1 VTARLTYF
9 GHSGTSIPETEIIY
23 HILSSML
30 GSVEE
35 EEIATNDSR
44 IHTVLEIHFPVLY
57 GDDFF
62 ALFTAD
68 KWRKLKNVI
77 TEIKKRSGKS
87 QMKIVFSFPGICGV
101 RDANT
106 TTRLVLQTL
115 ETDYKNV
122 ERAIDRVEV
131 LVEIIESQMS
141 KMPAD
146 VLEITYC
153 YESTHARWRPDFVKT
168 VKSIYKYTND
178 NWKIID

>member
-1 VTARLTYF
+1 MTTRLTYF
-9 GHSGTSIPETEIIY
+9 GHSGTSIPETEIVY

-44 IHTVLEIHFPVLY
+44 IYTVLEIGFPVLY

-77 TEIKKRSGKS
+77 TEIKKRRGKS
-87 QMKIVFSFPGICGV
+87 QMKIEFSFPGVCGV
-101 RDANT
+101 RGAT
-106 TTRLVLQTL
+106 TTRLVLQTM

-141 KMPAD
+141 EMPAD
-146 VLEITYC
+146 VLEMTYC
-153 YESTHARWRPDFVKT
+153 YESTHARWRPAFVKT

>member
-1 VTARLTYF
+1 MTAGLTYL
-9 GHSGTSIPETEIIY
+9 GHSGTSIPETEIVY

-35 EEIATNDSR
+35 EEIATNDSQ
-44 IHTVLEIHFPVLY
+44 IYTVLEIHFPVLY

-77 TEIKKRSGKS
+77 TEIKKRRGKS
-87 QMKIVFSFPGICGV
+87 QMKIVFGFPGVCGV
-101 RDANT
+101 PGAI
-106 TTRLVLQTL
+106 TTRLVLQTM

-131 LVEIIESQMS
+131 LVELIESQMS
-141 KMPAD
+141 KMPPD
-146 VLEITYC
+146 VLEMTYC
-153 YESTHARWRPDFVKT
+153 YESTHSRWRPAFVKT
-168 VKSIYKYTND
+168 AKSTYKYTND
-178 NWKIID
+178 NWKTID

>member
-1 VTARLTYF
+1 MTTRLTYF
-9 GHSGTSIPETEIIY
+9 GHSGTSIPETEIVY

-44 IHTVLEIHFPVLY
+44 IYTVLEIGFPVLY

-87 QMKIVFSFPGICGV
+87 QMKIVISFPGVCGV
-101 RDANT
+101 RGAT
-106 TTRLVLQTL
+106 TTRLVLQTM

-141 KMPAD
+141 EMPAD
-146 VLEITYC
+146 VLEMTYC
-153 YESTHARWRPDFVKT
+153 YESTHARWRPAFVKT

>member
-1 VTARLTYF
+1 MTARLTYF
-9 GHSGTSIPETEIIY
+9 GHSGTSIPETEIVY

-44 IHTVLEIHFPVLY
+44 IYTVLEIGFPVLY

-62 ALFTAD
+62 ALFTD

-87 QMKIVFSFPGICGV
+87 QMKIVISFPGVCGV
-101 RDANT
+101 RGAT
-106 TTRLVLQTL
+106 TTRLVLQTM

-122 ERAIDRVEV
+122 ERAIERVEV

-141 KMPAD
+141 EMPAD
-146 VLEITYC
+146 VLEMTYC
-153 YESTHARWRPDFVKT
+153 YESTHARWRPAFVKT